1 MTGWVPYGGG
11 TMMSM
16 PGAEMLGSG
25 PFRADQLRDGDPY
38 ELSDGHPVYCAPGGE
53 RHGGA
58 QSAGAKVLDADPAAT
73 GKVGVEVGYAFG
85 NGKYLRAP
93 DLSVGTRTERQ
104 PGWAKGAPLL
114 AVEYADAGQDEKDL
128 ERKILELFM
137 AGTRL
142 AWVVRLVGPLRV
154 EVHEP
159 GQPMRTVG
167 ADEVL
172 TAPGI
177 LQNPVP
183 VRALVDAEVANQ
195 AALRNLLSRRGYDSI
210 EDVQA
215 RSLAQSLL
223 TVLESRGL
231 AVPAEARARIEAC
244 RDPETLL
251 RWIASAAT
259 APSAIAVFG

>member
-1 MTGWVPYGGG
+1 ML
-11 TMMSM
+11 M

-25 PFRADQLRDGDPY
+25 PFRADQLREGDPY
-38 ELSDGHPVYCAPGGE
+38 ELSDGHPIYCAPGGE

-58 QSAGAKVLDADPAAT
+58 QSSGAKVLDADPAAT
-73 GKVGVEVGYAFG
+73 GKVGIEVGYAFG

-93 DLSVGTRTERQ
+93 DLSIGLSGGTRTERQ

-128 ERKILELFM
+128 NRKILELFT

-159 GQPMRTVG
+159 GQPVRTVG

-183 VRALVDAEVANQ
+183 VRALVDAEAANQ

-210 EDVQA
+210 EDVQVHGETRGLA
-215 RSLAQSLL
+215 RSLL

-231 AVPAEARARIEAC
+231 AVPDDIRARIEAC

-259 APSAIAVFG
+259 ATTAIAVFG